1 MLKPVCYAIL
11 GKSGMWMSESCICE
25 DADVLQ
31 AELEYAREEKPSE
44 DYKIVP
50 LYTRPAA
57 AVDELIEAYRA
68 VVYEEACLHCGKGE
82 AWTVKCPDGTYLC
95 ETWGDSD
102 GQANAEEMAG
112 ALNCAY
118 KQGYAAARAALTG
131 EE

>member
-50 LYTRPAA
+50 LYTRPAGK
-57 AVDELIEAYRA
+57 VDELLKAHAVYLRAKDSCGLSGDIYQAEAR
-68 VVYEEACLHCGKGE
+68 LK
-82 AWTVKCPDGTYLC
+82 K
-95 ETWGDSD
+95 
-102 GQANAEEMAG
+102 
-112 ALNCAY
+112 
-118 KQGYAAARAALTG
+118 ARAALLRLMG
-131 EE
+131 VE

>member
-50 LYTRPAA
+50 LYARPAGKVDGLIRLVREHTK
-57 AVDELIEAYRA
+57 AVE
-68 VVYEEACLHCGKGE
+68 
-82 AWTVKCPDGTYLC
+82 DG
-95 ETWGDSD
+95 SF
-102 GQANAEEMAG
+102 AKAEILE
-112 ALNCAY
+112 
-118 KQGYAAARAALTG
+118 QQVAAARAALV
-131 EE
+131 EEEE

>member
-50 LYTRPAA
+50 LYTRLDAA
-57 AVDELIEAYRA
+57 EKRIEELELATPCPLLKSICEGW
-68 VVYEEACLHCGKGE
+68 EF
-82 AWTVKCPDGTYLC
+82 TVKLDKEEIIERYAGEIHTIRAL
-95 ETWGDSD
+95 DSVQLD
-102 GQANAEEMAG
+102 TV
-112 ALNCAY
+112 
-118 KQGYAAARAALTG
+118 KQLLSDLIDEVTR
-131 EE
+131 

>member
-50 LYTRPAA
+50 LYARPAA
-57 AVDELIEAYRA
+57 AVDELIEAVREQARA
-68 VVYEEACLHCGKGE
+68 WMVEH
-82 AWTVKCPDGTYLC
+82 PDSEC
-95 ETWGDSD
+95 HAKNS
-102 GQANAEEMAG
+102 ARV
-112 ALNCAY
+112 
-118 KQGYAAARAALTG
+118 AAARAALTG
-131 EE
+131 E